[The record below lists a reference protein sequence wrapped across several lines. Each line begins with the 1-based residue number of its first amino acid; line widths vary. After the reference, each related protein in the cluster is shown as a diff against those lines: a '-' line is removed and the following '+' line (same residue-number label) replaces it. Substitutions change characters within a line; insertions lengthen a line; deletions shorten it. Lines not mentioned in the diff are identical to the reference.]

1 MIPVS
6 TNTTTNHKEGCVPMS
21 SSCVI
26 WNGPDIPCINLCK
39 GDSIEKVVYNLAT
52 VLCQITEGI
61 LDVTTL
67 DFKCLVEEAQD
78 NPTTLIATIQLLI
91 DKVCELNEL
100 EAGGVGGIVTTT
112 PTPIPLPEC
121 LYYIEDGDTITQLPP
136 DEYSEYLATKICI
149 ILETLASVNIAIE
162 SMNVRLTIVEN
173 TLEAIEGENS
183 ALITVQTQCASGT
196 TPGLTLSIQEAF
208 SNFENTFCQLQSLL
222 GSNAS
227 LSTAIAKEC
236 AGLDSAPQINDQE
249 GIMSELAGWVS
260 TPTTLSQ
267 TIVNMWITLCDMRSA
282 LQSIVSAEAYPCAVV
297 SPYNVQITEL
307 TTNGCKVT
315 WNAPPIAL
323 TEAPSGYTIEV
334 YEWNGTTTVGGSI
347 ATVSKTYPS
356 IDHTFTSLGTA
367 GTTYIVYVTAQYSCG
382 ESLPASAIGK
392 TRISPVTHLITV
404 EDAVKAS
411 PAITT
416 VTCNSVV
423 YPAVERL
430 TTVTLIN
437 PTTGLPV
444 VNTGATINVV
454 LRYGFIGDC
463 VEAAQE
469 NITISILTG
478 QSTGTYN
485 YLGQKPKLCAAPPCT
500 PEYQSYTCGIS
511 VSSSTA
517 VFAPSV
523 TIC

>member
-6 TNTTTNHKEGCVPMS
+6 TNTTSYHKEGCTPMS

-26 WNGPDIPCINLCK
+26 WNGPDIPCINLCR

-52 VLCQITEGI
+52 LLCEITEGVI
-61 LDVTTL
+61 DVTTL
-67 DFKCLVEEAQD
+67 DFKCLVEGAESE
-78 NPTTLIATIQLLI
+78 PTTLLATIQLLI
-91 DKVCELNEL
+91 DKVCEIDEL
-100 EAGGVGGIVTTT
+100 EAGGVGGIVVTT

-121 LYYIEDGDTITQLPP
+121 LYYTEEGDTITQLLPE
-136 DEYSEYLATKICI
+136 EYSQYLAAQICI
-149 ILETLASVNIAIE
+149 VLETLASVNIAIDA
-162 SMNVRLTIVEN
+162 MNVRLTIVEN
-173 TLEAIEGENS
+173 TLEAIEGGGASE
-183 ALITVQTQCASGT
+183 ITIQTQCASGT
-196 TPGLTLSIQEAF
+196 APGQTLSIQEAF
-208 SNFENTFCQLQSLL
+208 SNFEENFCELRSLL
-222 GSNAS
+222 GNNAS

-236 AGLDSAPQINDQE
+236 AGLDSAPQINNQAA
-249 GIMSELAGWVS
+249 IMSALAGWVS
-260 TPTTLSQ
+260 TPTNLSQ

-282 LQSIVSAEAYPCAVV
+282 LQTVVGASAYPCAVV
-297 SPYNVQITEL
+297 SPYNVQITDL

-323 TEAPSGYTIEV
+323 TENPTGYTIEV
-334 YEWNGTTTVGGSI
+334 FEWNGTTTVGSAI
-347 ATVSKTYPS
+347 ASVAKTFPS
-356 IDHTFTSLGTA
+356 IEHTFTSLGTA

-382 ESLPASAIGK
+382 ESLQAYAIGK
-392 TRISPVTHLITV
+392 TRISPVLHLITV

-430 TTVTLIN
+430 TTVRLVD

-444 VNTGATINVV
+444 TNIGATIDVV

-463 VEAAQE
+463 VTAVQE

-478 QSTGTYN
+478 QSSGTYN

-500 PEYQSYTCGIS
+500 PEYQSYTCGVS
-511 VSSSTA
+511 VSTTSA
-517 VFAPSV
+517 IFAPSV